1 MQRTLLSVWKRTGAT
16 VLMVTHDL
24 DEAVLLADRIVLMG
38 SQPQGHIRQ
47 VLDLPFE
54 RPRSPDDPVVRAL
67 TARLD
72 GFLEHEA
79 LVAEHAA

>member
-1 MQRTLLSVWKRTGAT
+1 MNVVRT
-16 VLMVTHDL
+16 VLGWVTPL
-24 DEAVLLADRIVLMG
+24 VILGGGIALFLLMG

-72 GFLEHEA
+72 SFLEHEA